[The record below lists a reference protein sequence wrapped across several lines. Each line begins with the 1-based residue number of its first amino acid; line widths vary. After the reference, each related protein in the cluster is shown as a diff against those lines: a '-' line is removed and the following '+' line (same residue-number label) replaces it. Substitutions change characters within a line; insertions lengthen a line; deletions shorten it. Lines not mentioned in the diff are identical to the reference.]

1 MNLTI
6 DTQSYKEVLLENNEL
21 FKTFLYEYYNLKD
34 ICNNEKYKLNKVVLQ
49 LYDNLEEKHIHV
61 FNEYQ
66 NKDNFKKKRIL
77 KKQNYTHYKLFLQEK
92 VLEKLKIN
100 KNYSLRP
107 VTFNKIKI
115 KKISNH
121 CLVKSYSFFNDNKD
135 NYAYFVILNEI
146 ILHYYGYL
154 LTFIYQSNNV
164 YQFKI
169 PKLYQITKKT
179 IKNGNTKIS
188 IFMEYIEYIDKKNIV
203 NIYDYQEH
211 IQNIL
216 LFLEKN
222 YLYHNDTH
230 KENILL
236 QKDGIVLIDFGQAS
250 LFEESGLSDYSF
262 KYESNKNIFDNWLK
276 KRKTT
281 FY

>member
-1 MNLTI
+1 
-6 DTQSYKEVLLENNEL
+6 
-21 FKTFLYEYYNLKD
+21 
-34 ICNNEKYKLNKVVLQ
+34 
-49 LYDNLEEKHIHV
+49 
-61 FNEYQ
+61 
-66 NKDNFKKKRIL
+66 
-77 KKQNYTHYKLFLQEK
+77 
-92 VLEKLKIN
+92 
-100 KNYSLRP
+100 
-107 VTFNKIKI
+107 
-115 KKISNH
+115 
-121 CLVKSYSFFNDNKD
+121 
-135 NYAYFVILNEI
+135 
-146 ILHYYGYL
+146 
-154 LTFIYQSNNV
+154 
-164 YQFKI
+164 
-169 PKLYQITKKT
+169 
-179 IKNGNTKIS
+179 
-188 IFMEYIEYIDKKNIV
+188 MEYIEYIDKKNII

-222 YLYHNDTH
+222 YLYHNDIH